1 MGAAIAWQPHAQSL
15 LLLLPIVLF
24 VRMASCEN
32 KKQYMEQLDSA
43 MQELAKE
50 GMFAP
55 WE

>member
-1 MGAAIAWQPHAQSL
+1 
-15 LLLLPIVLF
+15 LPF
-24 VRMASCEN
+24 SEN
-32 KKQYMEQLDSA
+32 KKQYMQQLDSA